1 MKNKAKFIDLHCHV
15 DFYKN
20 NEIPAINEDAEQKN
34 VLIVDSGAHPKM
46 NKRVLELAEKY
57 DWKVTLGL
65 YPIDVL
71 GMSDKEIEKEFEF
84 IEKNKD
90 KIIGIG
96 EVGLDFKED
105 LNKHERQIDI
115 FRKIIKFSKKIDKPL
130 IIHSRKAEKEA
141 IEILEAEKAE
151 KVVMHCFSGGFKLIE
166 RIVSNKWFMTIPTN
180 VTFSEHF
187 QKAIG
192 IVPISQLFCETDSPY
207 LHPKKEKNNVPGN
220 VIESYKKIAEIKGL
234 DLNEVRD
241 KIFENFKRLF

>member
-151 KVVMHCFSGGFKLIE
+151 KVVMHCFSGSFKLIDK
-166 RIVSNKWFMTIPTN
+166 IVANKWYMTIPAN